1 MKRLNLLFL
10 LVFVSLGCAST
21 ATLPKVDSTPVAQ
34 IVEHKPSAVPTPI
47 RSARVTARV
56 LNIREGA
63 TEHSASTGKYLCFGK
78 SVIIL
83 ECKNGWVRIDKKQ
96 WVNSKFLSTECPK

>member
-1 MKRLNLLFL
+1 
-10 LVFVSLGCAST
+10 
-21 ATLPKVDSTPVAQ
+21 
-34 IVEHKPSAVPTPI
+34 
-47 RSARVTARV
+47 

-63 TEHSASTGKYLCFGK
+63 TEHSASTGKYLYFGK
-78 SVIIL
+78 SVVIL